1 MKVLVTS
8 PAKQALKDIC
18 DYYRSIE
25 YDLYAVKIRRI
36 ILDKIRS
43 LSEFA
48 NRGQQEEMLKE
59 LGQEHRYLLADSHFK
74 IIYLV
79 EEKRVVVTDIFDT
92 HLSPSKMPR
101 RNK

>member
-1 MKVLVTS
+1 MKVLITA

-18 DYYRSIE
+18 DYYRNIE
-25 YDLYAVKIRRI
+25 YNSYAVKVRRI
-36 ILDKIRS
+36 ILYKIRS

-59 LGQEHRYLLADSHFK
+59 LGQGHRYLLAESHFK

>member
-1 MKVLVTS
+1 MKVLITA

-25 YDLYAVKIRRI
+25 YDSYAVKVRNI
-36 ILDKIRS
+36 ILDKIKS

-48 NRGQQEEMLKE
+48 KRGQQEEMLKE
-59 LGQEHRYLLADSHFK
+59 LEQGHRYLLVEAHFK

-79 EEKRVVVTDIFDT
+79 EEKRVIVTDIFDT
-92 HLSPSKMPR
+92 HLSPRKMPP